1 MSESKMNTSIC
12 VKPEGCLRQIN
23 EKIEAIV
30 CLNYGNAKR
39 IHLKEFN
46 FILINIWNVNLS
58 DVFSCFE
65 SQAKDIV

>member
-1 MSESKMNTSIC
+1 MSESKENTSIC
-12 VKPEGCLRQIN
+12 VKPEGCPRQIN

-46 FILINIWNVNLS
+46 FILVNI
-58 DVFSCFE
+58 
-65 SQAKDIV
+65 